1 MGSKGKKTEVLEK
14 HDKETQTDLPATPV
28 HTTTTQNFFIL
39 PASYGLQPEEKEREY
54 DYEEC
59 DCDDSDPDYDPED
72 SYEESDEDPKDS
84 LKRCY
89 SREDAKYYEKLNK
102 KQKTKIDKT
111 EEGLKK
117 LDFFQTPMR
126 FRILE
131 SNIDQRI
138 KQLAIQKIDELSM
151 MYPGSGEYFK
161 LKNWV
166 EGLCKLPIGKYKSLP
181 VTREDP
187 IEKIGGFMD
196 KTRKRFDELV
206 YGHIEAK
213 EQITKLLAKWISN
226 PSSHG
231 IVIGI
236 NGPAGCGKTTLCM
249 ALCEVLGLPFGFV
262 SLAGINGEPFFTG
275 FSYCY
280 EGSRCGR
287 IADIL
292 TSAQCMN
299 PILYFDELDKV
310 STTSHG
316 EEISNFL
323 VHLTDFSQ
331 NHKFQDKY
339 FGDIDMDLSK
349 CIIIFSYNHEE
360 LINPILKDRMIT
372 IRTKGYDVEDK
383 VKLARD
389 YMLPKIFKEFGF
401 KEGELVFEEDT
412 IRYIVEK
419 IEEEK
424 GARNMNRAFEEIVGT
439 INFKRLLGEGKDFP
453 MVITNKIVDKLI
465 VINKKV
471 KDNTS
476 AHMMYL

>member
-1 MGSKGKKTEVLEK
+1 MGSKTKKEADK
-14 HDKETQTDLPATPV
+14 QDKETQTEPPSTHV
-28 HTTTTQNFFIL
+28 HNTTQNFYIL
-39 PASYGLQPEEKEREY
+39 PASYSVEEEAEEQGCGCDDDDDPEYFPEEEY
-54 DYEEC
+54 
-59 DCDDSDPDYDPED
+59 ED
-72 SYEESDEDPKDS
+72 SESEEDPKAN

-89 SREDAKYYEKLNK
+89 TREDTKYYDALSK
-102 KQKTKIDKT
+102 KQKTRIDRT
-111 EEGLKK
+111 EEKIK
-117 LDFFQTPMR
+117 ELDFFQTPMR

-131 SNIDQRI
+131 SNSDPRI

-151 MYPGSGEYFK
+151 MFPGSGEYFK

-166 EGLCKLPIGKYKSLP
+166 EGVCKLPVGKYKSLP
-181 VTREDP
+181 VTKYDP
-187 IEKIGGFMD
+187 IEKISGFMD
-196 KTRKRFDELV
+196 RTKKRFDELV
-206 YGHIEAK
+206 YGHVEAK
-213 EQITKLLAKWISN
+213 QQIHKLLAKWISN

-372 IRTKGYDVEDK
+372 IRTKGYDLEDK
-383 VKLARD
+383 VALARD
-389 YMLPKIFKEFGF
+389 YMLPKVFKEFGF
-401 KEGELVFEEDT
+401 ENGDLVFSDDT

-419 IEEEK
+419 IDEEK

-439 INFKRLLGEGKDFP
+439 INFKRLLGEEKDFP
-453 MVITNKIVDKLI
+453 MVITTKIVDKYI
-465 VINKKV
+465 VITKKV

-476 AHMMYL
+476 ANMMYL

>member
-1 MGSKGKKTEVLEK
+1 MGSKGIKTDLLQK
-14 HDKETQTDLPATPV
+14 QDKETQTDLAL
-28 HTTTTQNFFIL
+28 HTTTQNFFIL
-39 PASYGLQPEEKEREY
+39 PASYSSNQ
-54 DYEEC
+54 DDD
-59 DCDDSDPDYDPED
+59 DCDDPDYYPDEDEEEYQDSQSEED
-72 SYEESDEDPKDS
+72 SKDN

-89 SREDAKYYEKLNK
+89 TREDIKYYDSLNK

-111 EEGLKK
+111 EENINK
-117 LDFFQTPMR
+117 LDFFQKPMR
-126 FRILE
+126 FKILE
-131 SNIDQRI
+131 SNVEPRL
-138 KQLAIQKIDELSM
+138 KQLSIQKIDELSM
-151 MYPGSGEYFK
+151 MFPGSGEYFK

-166 EGLCKLPIGKYKSLP
+166 ESLCKLPIGKYKNLP
-181 VTREDP
+181 VIREDP
-187 IEKIGGFMD
+187 VDKIAGFMEQT
-196 KTRKRFDELV
+196 KKRFDELV
-206 YGHIEAK
+206 YGHLEAK
-213 EQITKLLAKWISN
+213 EQIIKLLAKWISN

-292 TSAQCMN
+292 ISSQCMN

-339 FGDIDMDLSK
+339 FGDIDLDLSK
-349 CIIIFSYNHEE
+349 CIIVFSYNHEE

-372 IRTKGYDVEDK
+372 IRTKGYDVNDK
-383 VKLARD
+383 VKLSKD

-401 KEGELVFEEDT
+401 KPDELVFDDET
-412 IRYIVEK
+412 IRYIIEK
-419 IEEEK
+419 IEDEK

-439 INFKRLLGEGKDFP
+439 INFKRLLGEETSFP
-453 MVITNKIVDKLI
+453 ISITKKIVDKNI
-465 VINKKV
+465 VITKKI
-471 KDNTS
+471 KDKTS
-476 AHMMYL
+476 VQMMYL

>member
-1 MGSKGKKTEVLEK
+1 
-14 HDKETQTDLPATPV
+14 
-28 HTTTTQNFFIL
+28 
-39 PASYGLQPEEKEREY
+39 
-54 DYEEC
+54 
-59 DCDDSDPDYDPED
+59 
-72 SYEESDEDPKDS
+72 
-84 LKRCY
+84 
-89 SREDAKYYEKLNK
+89 
-102 KQKTKIDKT
+102 
-111 EEGLKK
+111 
-117 LDFFQTPMR
+117 
-126 FRILE
+126 
-131 SNIDQRI
+131 
-138 KQLAIQKIDELSM
+138 
-151 MYPGSGEYFK
+151 
-161 LKNWV
+161 
-166 EGLCKLPIGKYKSLP
+166 
-181 VTREDP
+181 
-187 IEKIGGFMD
+187 
-196 KTRKRFDELV
+196 
-206 YGHIEAK
+206 
-213 EQITKLLAKWISN
+213 
-226 PSSHG
+226 
-231 IVIGI
+231 
-236 NGPAGCGKTTLCM
+236 M

-292 TSAQCMN
+292 TTSQCMN

-316 EEISNFL
+316 EEIANFL

-372 IRTKGYDVEDK
+372 IRTKGYDSDDK

-401 KEGELVFEEDT
+401 KNGDLVFEEDT
-412 IRYIVEK
+412 IRYIIEK
-419 IEEEK
+419 IDDEK

-439 INFKRLLGEGKDFP
+439 INFKRLLGEEKDFP
-453 MVITNKIVDKLI
+453 MVITTKIVDKYI
-465 VINKKV
+465 VITKKV

-476 AHMMYL
+476 AQMMYL